1 LESNL
6 PTQELPQSSAN
17 NAELITS
24 LLRRP
29 KLTSWLMSV
38 FVAMLS
44 SVIVVNTFYY
54 KTTITLDDHGASIK
68 EIKQDLNA
76 VQGNMQDVMI
86 YQSSNT
92 VEIKFLKERVQEMET
107 KIDKMN
113 DKLDK
118 ILIQTRQ

>member
-1 LESNL
+1 MESNI
-6 PTQELPQSSAN
+6 PKEFSQSEDN
-17 NAELITS
+17 DELIKN
-24 LLRRP
+24 LIKRP

-38 FVAMLS
+38 FVAMIS

-54 KTTITLDDHGASIK
+54 KTTMTLDEHGESIK

-76 VQGNMQDVMI
+76 VQVNMQDVMI
-86 YQSSNT
+86 YQSANT
-92 VEIKFLKERVQEMET
+92 VEIKFLKERVQQMDN

-118 ILIQTRQ
+118 LLIQTKQ